1 MQRVQITPKLVVKNS
16 GDAMTDYRPISC
28 AMYNQ
33 YELAILHHT
42 TLRLRWRDGEGV
54 IHLETLT
61 PEDLETCDGEE
72 FLLARTVFGECL
84 RVRLDRISTLPAARP
99 EPVF

>member
-1 MQRVQITPKLVVKNS
+1 
-16 GDAMTDYRPISC
+16 MTDYRPISC

-42 TLRLRWRDGEGV
+42 TLRLRWRDGQGV

-72 FLLARTVFGECL
+72 FLLARNLIGECL
-84 RVRLDRISTLPAARP
+84 RVRLDRIRAVSAAPALPAS
-99 EPVF
+99 